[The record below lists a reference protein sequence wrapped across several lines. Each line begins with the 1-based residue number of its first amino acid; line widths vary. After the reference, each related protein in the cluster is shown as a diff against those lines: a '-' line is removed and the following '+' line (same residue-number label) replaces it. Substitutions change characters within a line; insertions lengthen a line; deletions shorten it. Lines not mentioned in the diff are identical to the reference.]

1 MGAHR
6 RIPGATVARLPVY
19 QRVLTE
25 MAESHTATVFSKDL
39 AELAGV
45 NAAKVRKDLSHLG
58 SYGTRGA
65 GYDVE
70 FLLMQIGREL
80 GLNRDWPVVI
90 VGIGNLGRGLANSHG
105 FSSGGFRVA
114 ALVDSDPDKVGVEIN
129 GVAVRHFDDLAAA
142 VTAESVTMAVI
153 ATPAPIAQE
162 VCDRL
167 VEAGVGSILNFA
179 PTVLTVPDHVL
190 LRQVDLSIE
199 LRIMSFYQSRQNG
212 GRPSG

>member
-25 MAESHTATVFSKDL
+25 MAEAHTATVFSKDL

-90 VGIGNLGRGLANSHG
+90 VGIGNLGRGLANSH
-105 FSSGGFRVA
+105 
-114 ALVDSDPDKVGVEIN
+114 
-129 GVAVRHFDDLAAA
+129 
-142 VTAESVTMAVI
+142 
-153 ATPAPIAQE
+153 
-162 VCDRL
+162 
-167 VEAGVGSILNFA
+167 
-179 PTVLTVPDHVL
+179 
-190 LRQVDLSIE
+190 
-199 LRIMSFYQSRQNG
+199 
-212 GRPSG
+212 

>member
-1 MGAHR
+1 MSLGY
-6 RIPGATVARLPVY
+6 LP
-19 QRVLTE
+19 
-25 MAESHTATVFSKDL
+25 A
-39 AELAGV
+39 
-45 NAAKVRKDLSHLG
+45 
-58 SYGTRGA
+58 
-65 GYDVE
+65 
-70 FLLMQIGREL
+70 
-80 GLNRDWPVVI
+80 
-90 VGIGNLGRGLANSHG
+90 
-105 FSSGGFRVA
+105 
-114 ALVDSDPDKVGVEIN
+114 
-129 GVAVRHFDDLAAA
+129 
-142 VTAESVTMAVI
+142 AESVTMAVI